1 MSSAGGA
8 AGVQPAT
15 RRRWQQGAVAGAVA
29 AVLLL
34 AAAAAAVRRPP
45 LAGIALRTAAP
56 AEPPACT
63 ADDLNGLLKDGELS
77 WGTWEALYNESSSSG
92 SGAVPPPWRPPWLQ
106 AKRCMLRRFTP
117 ETARKCLSGRPLV
130 MIGDSVTRYQY
141 LTLLY
146 FLEFGKWPAP
156 LLGGAGAPSPVI
168 EREWGGWTQFYKGT
182 TEPFGEHQQC
192 RCFRDGAWD
201 IREDRFYNSGTISA
215 SFFMWMGFPL
225 KPLTGL
231 WGFPPFSNATQCAP
245 GECNA
250 EPDWQMPL
258 DEAISK
264 VVAQLKPHTLVFN
277 SGLWRTMGKDPAWP
291 RDVYDRIFE
300 AANAAV
306 APQGGRCIWKTTTY
320 GQMHHVGRDRDFV
333 SVVAARRHGWQ
344 LMDAWAATRAA
355 KLQLPDDPFVDT
367 VHFLGF
373 IYAELNQLMLNMICP
388 VEGTP
393 PAATSRKS
401 AA

>member
-15 RRRWQQGAVAGAVA
+15 LRRWQQGAVAGAVA

-45 LAGIALRTAAP
+45 HAGIALRTASP

-63 ADDLNGLLKDGELS
+63 ADDLNGLLKDGEFS

-106 AKRCMLRRFTP
+106 AKRCTLRRFTP

-130 MIGDSVTRYQY
+130 MIGDSVTRWVLPHLWVLPLCLLERLLGCSAAGRCSRDAASPLAGPSNGAPGVSNPASAPHLVLLSRYQY

-168 EREWGGWTQFYKGT
+168 EREWGGWTQFYKGRCRWSSISISSCTSSAAAAAAVLHAGEVLGGAAQCCPARQRQPCLLPQAAAHPLPSSTRLPPSRRAGT

-192 RCFRDGAWD
+192 RCFREGAWD
-201 IREDRFYNSGTISA
+201 VREDRFYNSGTISA
-215 SFFMWMGFPL
+215 SFFMWCVHKQQRPVL
-225 KPLTGL
+225 
-231 WGFPPFSNATQCAP
+231 S
-245 GECNA
+245 
-250 EPDWQMPL
+250 
-258 DEAISK
+258 
-264 VVAQLKPHTLVFN
+264 V
-277 SGLWRTMGKDPAWP
+277 
-291 RDVYDRIFE
+291 
-300 AANAAV
+300 
-306 APQGGRCIWKTTTY
+306 GRCFWGTSWI
-320 GQMHHVGRDRDFV
+320 
-333 SVVAARRHGWQ
+333 AAGLAVPTWRR
-344 LMDAWAATRAA
+344 L
-355 KLQLPDDPFVDT
+355 LQ
-367 VHFLGF
+367 
-373 IYAELNQLMLNMICP
+373 
-388 VEGTP
+388 
-393 PAATSRKS
+393 
-401 AA
+401 